1 MLLPSYFIVEIEKY
15 DRVPD
20 VQLPENSYL
29 CYKIS
34 SDSIDLISSFYRNLF
49 LFPKNQPFCLL
60 IDFTPDSVKSKTL
73 LELIVSISFH
83 SSYIKNVY
91 DNPYVLFELEKS
103 DTNEYISIV
112 REAFKAQ
119 GYTDIEVIL
128 MYKNHH
134 FLSDISDKYVR
145 FDLGENID
153 GLPSAYINSIKTLTF
168 FQFSFYFLLA
178 YPGNLPQALKI
189 IDDAESTIRKD
200 LPQTYSLLNEGKFL
214 MLKENELISKS
225 QLVEDQSGSLD
236 GQDLDYNSTID
247 RYKKQVTELLKFY
260 KREYEILPLW
270 YKRFGHIIKVIIG
283 KRTFKSLFKDGVEK
297 YKE

>member
-49 LFPKNQPFCLL
+49 LFPKNHPFCLL

-73 LELIVSISFH
+73 MELIVSISFH

-91 DNPYVLFELEKS
+91 DNPHVLFELEKS
-103 DTNEYISIV
+103 NNNEYISIV

-128 MYKNHH
+128 MYKNHN

-145 FDLGENID
+145 FDLGENIESFS
-153 GLPSAYINSIKTLTF
+153 SAYINSIKTLTSS
-168 FQFSFYFLLA
+168 QFSFYFFLV
-178 YPGNLPQALKI
+178 YPGNLPEALKI
-189 IDDAESTIRKD
+189 IDNAESTIRKD

-214 MLKENELISKS
+214 TLKENALLSKLQLI
-225 QLVEDQSGSLD
+225 EDQPGSLD
-236 GQDLDYNSTID
+236 GEDLDYNSTID

-270 YKRFGHIIKVIIG
+270 YKRFGHIIKVITG
-283 KRTFKSLFKDGVEK
+283 KRTFKSLFNDNAEK